1 MDETTRNRIQT
12 LVDSDA
18 VVLFMKGTRL
28 FPRCGFSA
36 TAVHALKMCGVT
48 SFADVDVLKD
58 PDIRQGIKEF
68 SNWPTIPQLYVKG
81 KFIGGSDI
89 LREMVEA
96 GELQKVL
103 SDLATPSPTP

>member
-1 MDETTRNRIQT
+1 MDEVLRGRIQS
-12 LVDSDA
+12 LVDGHS

-36 TAVHALKMCGVT
+36 TVVHALKMCGI
-48 SFADVDVLKD
+48 SDFADIDVLKD

-68 SNWPTIPQLYVKG
+68 SEWPTIPQLYVDG

-89 LREMVEA
+89 VREMVEG
-96 GELQKVL
+96 GELQKL
-103 SDLATPSPTP
+103 FPSSVSAES